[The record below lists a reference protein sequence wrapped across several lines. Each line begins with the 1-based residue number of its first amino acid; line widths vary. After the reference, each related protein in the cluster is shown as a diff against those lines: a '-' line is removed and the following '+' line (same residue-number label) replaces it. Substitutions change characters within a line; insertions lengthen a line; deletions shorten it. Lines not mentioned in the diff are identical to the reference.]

1 MRRLHFTALL
11 GLTICMMVGLILYN
25 SFHPADE
32 QVRHASQA
40 PSAHKIMDNYRHQMA
55 ARYATLTTDEAD
67 RSVLAAMTLG
77 EKKGVSRELRR
88 IYAVTGAAHV
98 LALSGLHL
106 SIIYMLL
113 MRLTLNRQRSILVQ
127 TLILSMVWGYT
138 LLTGLATS
146 TVRSAIMLTVYS
158 LLSLG
163 GRRGQPLNVL
173 ALTALILMLADRMV
187 VYDIGFQLSFAAV
200 LSIIFITSVVDE
212 LVDKSWMMAHPLV
225 KWMWDL
231 MVVSVAAQIGVAPL
245 LAYHFG
251 TFSPYFLLT
260 NLIAIPSVTVIL
272 YLALIF
278 WVTPF
283 DVVGELLVGV
293 VHILNKVL
301 ALLAQIPYSVI
312 DNLHPSVVQTILIYV
327 GFGCWYAAVLKLLQK
342 SQNIV

>member
-1 MRRLHFTALL
+1 M
-11 GLTICMMVGLILYN
+11 
-25 SFHPADE
+25 
-32 QVRHASQA
+32 
-40 PSAHKIMDNYRHQMA
+40 
-55 ARYATLTTDEAD
+55 LTTNQAD

-88 IYAVTGAAHV
+88 IYSVTGAAHV

-127 TLILSMVWGYT
+127 TIILSMVWGYT

-146 TVRSAIMLTVYS
+146 TIRSAVMLTIYS

-173 ALTALILMLADRMV
+173 ALTALILMLSDRTV
-187 VYDIGFQLSFAAV
+187 LYDIGFQLSFAAV
-200 LSIIFITSVVDE
+200 LSIVLITPIIDE
-212 LVDKSWMMAHPLV
+212 LVDMKWLMTHPFV
-225 KWMWDL
+225 KWVLDL
-231 MVVSVAAQIGVAPL
+231 TVVSIAAQIGVAPL

-251 TFSPYFLLT
+251 TFSTYFLLT
-260 NLIAIPSVTVIL
+260 NFIAIPSVTIIL

-283 DVVGELLVGV
+283 DVVGQLLVGV

-312 DNLHPSVVQTILIYV
+312 DNLHLSVVQTILIYV
-327 GFGCWYAAVLKLLQK
+327 GFGCWYAATLKLLQK
-342 SQNIV
+342 PENVV

>member
-11 GLTICMMVGLILYN
+11 GLTICLMVGLILYN
-25 SFHPADE
+25 GLKPENERARRYS
-32 QVRHASQA
+32 QTRHTSRA
-40 PSAHKIMDNYRHQMA
+40 MDGYRHMMA
-55 ARYATLTTDEAD
+55 ERYAMLTTDEAD

-77 EKKGVSRELRR
+77 EKKAVGKDVRR
-88 IYAVTGAAHV
+88 IYSVTGAAHV

-113 MRLTLNRQRSILVQ
+113 MRLSLNRQRSVLVQ
-127 TLILSMVWGYT
+127 TIILSMVWGYT
-138 LLTGLATS
+138 LLTGMATS

-158 LLSLG
+158 LLALG
-163 GRRGQPLNVL
+163 GRRGYPLNVL
-173 ALTALILMLADRMV
+173 ALTALILMISDRMV

-200 LSIIFITSVVDE
+200 LSIVLITPVVDE
-212 LVDKSWMMAHPLV
+212 LVDKNRFLKYPVV
-225 KWMWDL
+225 KWLWDL

-260 NLIAIPSVTVIL
+260 NFIAIPSVTIIL
-272 YLALIF
+272 YLALLF

-283 DVVGELLVGV
+283 DVVGQLLVGV

-312 DNLHPSVVQTILIYV
+312 DHLHPTVVQTILIYV
-327 GFGCWYAAVLKLLQK
+327 GFGCWYAAILKLLQK
-342 SQNIV
+342 PQNVV